1 MTPTPLRFI
10 ALLESSALVFG
21 VVLSLAAWWWTSRLE
36 VALASLL
43 GSLFSSGNFRLLI
56 WNWSPMLDADQK
68 ESTAETSQ
76 SSDTQTQD
84 ADTQTQNADTQ
95 AQNADTQ
102 AQNADTQAQNAD
114 AQAQDSEPSTQNS
127 ESLDSAPLQRS
138 LFLTARFL
146 FKHLFLLGGL
156 ILCLWGLQLHVAGFS
171 LGLGNIVIAILLSPL
186 LPQSTE

>member
-68 ESTAETSQ
+68 ESTAEAPQSQ
-76 SSDTQTQD
+76 SSDTQAQS
-84 ADTQTQNADTQ
+84 ADTQ

-102 AQNADTQAQNAD
+102 AQSADTQT
-114 AQAQDSEPSTQNS
+114 QDSEPPTQNS